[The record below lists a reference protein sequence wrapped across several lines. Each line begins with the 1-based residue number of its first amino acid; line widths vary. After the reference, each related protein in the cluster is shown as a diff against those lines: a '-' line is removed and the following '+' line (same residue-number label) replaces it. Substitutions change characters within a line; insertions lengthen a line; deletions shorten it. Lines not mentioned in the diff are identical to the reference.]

1 MRSTRHVLLRGQICS
16 DAGSCLVSFVL
27 FYFFSQ
33 NALIQD
39 LENCQKQLEEF
50 HHTRVSMALVNH
62 LKTIKKTQL
71 SSCFQRSC
79 LVITG
84 DFLQKYSFL
93 VHVS

>member
-1 MRSTRHVLLRGQICS
+1 MFFLEDRSVQMQGHVWFLC
-16 DAGSCLVSFVL
+16 FVL
-27 FYFFSQ
+27 FFSQ

-79 LVITG
+79 LIITG

>member
-1 MRSTRHVLLRGQICS
+1 MFFFEDRSVQMQGHVW
-16 DAGSCLVSFVL
+16 FVL
-27 FYFFSQ
+27 FCFVFSQ

-79 LVITG
+79 LIITG

-93 VHVS
+93 FHVS